1 MGLLMLTTI
10 RRQVNARDRRT
21 IPWVHARLIK
31 EVNGSKMPD
40 GESPERRAE
49 KREDRVGA
57 FKHMLYHTSI
67 DENHCP
73 EDLLA
78 SACVFVSLMAGFD

>member
-57 FKHMLYHTSI
+57 LSI
-67 DENHCP
+67 CYTIRALTKIIAQKIF
-73 EDLLA
+73 LLQHGA
-78 SACVFVSLMAGFD
+78 FWFL

>member
-31 EVNGSKMPD
+31 EVNGSKTPD
-40 GESPERRAE
+40 EESPERRPRNVKTGLE
-49 KREDRVGA
+49 
-57 FKHMLYHTSI
+57 H
-67 DENHCP
+67 
-73 EDLLA
+73 
-78 SACVFVSLMAGFD
+78 